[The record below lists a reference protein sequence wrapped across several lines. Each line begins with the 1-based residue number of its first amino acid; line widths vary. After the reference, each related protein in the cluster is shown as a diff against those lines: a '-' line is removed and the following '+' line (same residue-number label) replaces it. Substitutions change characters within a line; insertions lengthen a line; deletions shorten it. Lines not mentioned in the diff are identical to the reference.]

1 MSFRRLLLLAVVAG
15 VRNVTPALGRHDL
28 WVGPANEFSTLE
40 AAVEAAAGRALPHP
54 VKSPDDIVVIHLAPG
69 RHYVGQ
75 RLQLDRRHDN
85 LVFMGHGT
93 AAKPSSV
100 SGGRRIPENDGGLN
114 RSAWAVVGP
123 AHCVGCTQVWRAPVP
138 KGLDSRQF
146 YVNGARAN
154 RTWAPFKAVP
164 NTTAARGTTPGD
176 PTSDKILL
184 PGNDMMLAWTHNVT
198 AIELV
203 YRGGPKD
210 GGGSQWQESRCPVAA
225 IAKAPAVPVLLG
237 DEGEGLKCC
246 ASSCKMANCPICCR
260 QTGSVAK
267 SHTIPCNASTA
278 QQCSV
283 VCPAA
288 TPFCIGYVVSAN
300 WGHCVKTLPPVHGV
314 EVTVQ
319 QPCVGNGNV
328 KCAGGQAQKVPV
340 YVENV
345 FELLGSAAHGHP
357 GDFFLDASAGFV
369 YYVPN
374 AGEHLATTVGVLP
387 TTEALIEANG
397 VHGITYNSIIFEH
410 TTWMRPSTSL
420 GFVDVQSGYCLTCPN
435 EAIDHCLDCSLS
447 KHFEATPA
455 ALRFFQSSNVTFT
468 GCTFRHLGSNALS
481 FSLGSQG
488 NLVDRSEFY
497 DISASAIAIGNR
509 TNPVRPNYVDW
520 DWENTVIDCSIHHI
534 AREYRGAPGILV
546 GYTRATSLLH
556 NEISHVPY
564 SGISLG
570 WGWDSFPHSCDGA
583 NRIEANRIHHH
594 MQVMGDGGGIYVL
607 GTQGNL
613 PFAVDANGRHY
624 KNTSAVLPPST
635 MLRNFIHDGGDASTA
650 ALDHD
655 GLGAGCFCPGG
666 LYTDEGS
673 TNWNMSFVSN
683 FRP

>member
-1 MSFRRLLLLAVVAG
+1 MMTSRYLLLLLGRAATADATLPV
-15 VRNVTPALGRHDL
+15 LGRHYDL
-28 WVGPANEFSTLE
+28 WVGRLRGRPDEYGYGKVPSFSTLE
-40 AAVEAAAGRALPHP
+40 AAVEAAAAQVEQAPGDAG
-54 VKSPDDIVVIHLAPG
+54 VAIHLAPG
-69 RHYVGQ
+69 RHYIGQ
-75 RLQLDRRHDN
+75 PLQLDRRHDN
-85 LVFMGHGT
+85 IAFVGHGT
-93 AAKPSSV
+93 AAAPSSV
-100 SGGRRIPENDGGLN
+100 SGGRRVPAHDGGLN
-114 RSAWAVVGP
+114 LSAWTVVGP
-123 AHCVGCTQVWRAPVP
+123 AHCAGCTQVWRAPTP

-146 YVNGARAN
+146 FVSGVRAN
-154 RTWAPFKAVP
+154 RTWAPFKAAP
-164 NTTAARGTTPGD
+164 NTTDARGTTPGD

-184 PGNDMMLAWTHNVT
+184 PGNEMMLAWTHNVS

-225 IAKAPAVPVLLG
+225 IAKAPAVPMAPQLG
-237 DEGEGLKCC
+237 AQGEGLRCC
-246 ASSCKMANCPICCR
+246 ASFCKMLNCPICCG
-260 QTGSVAK
+260 QTGSVSK
-267 SHTIPCNASTA
+267 SHTIPCNAS
-278 QQCSV
+278 QQCPV

-357 GDFFLDASAGFV
+357 GDFYLDASAGFV

-374 AGEHLATTVGVLP
+374 AGERLATTVGVLP
-387 TTEALIEANG
+387 TTEALIEAKG
-397 VHGITYNSIIFEH
+397 VHGIKYSNIVFEH
-410 TTWMRPSTSL
+410 TTWMRPSSPL

-435 EAIDHCLDCSLS
+435 EEIDHCLDCSLS

-455 ALRFFQSSNVTFT
+455 ALRFSSSSNVTFT
-468 GCTFRHLGSNALS
+468 QCTFRHLGSNALS

-497 DISASAIAIGNR
+497 DLSASAIAIGNR
-509 TNPVRPNYVDW
+509 TNPIRPNSADW
-520 DWENTVIDCSIHHI
+520 DLENTVIDSSIHHI

-556 NEISHVPY
+556 NEISFVPY

-570 WGWDSFPHSCDGA
+570 
-583 NRIEANRIHHH
+583 
-594 MQVMGDGGGIYVL
+594 
-607 GTQGNL
+607 
-613 PFAVDANGRHY
+613 
-624 KNTSAVLPPST
+624 
-635 MLRNFIHDGGDASTA
+635 
-650 ALDHD
+650 
-655 GLGAGCFCPGG
+655 
-666 LYTDEGS
+666 
-673 TNWNMSFVSN
+673 
-683 FRP
+683 